1 MVIVQILAFCTM
13 KKFLESSSSEEEE
26 VGQGVFRA
34 KRKRESST
42 SEDEDVKHDLFEKVD
57 VDLKNH
63 VYEPVHF
70 VRAHCKVGEKPE
82 VETQVKL
89 LTDLH
94 FSLHLLVL
102 RFGTPMLSAGA
113 KGDLPRVEELSSVY
127 LPPSPT
133 SC

>member
-89 LTDLH
+89 LTDLY
-94 FSLHLLVL
+94 FSFCFFIWSAVAENQTTERPRYLHENLLAL
-102 RFGTPMLSAGA
+102 L
-113 KGDLPRVEELSSVY
+113 
-127 LPPSPT
+127 
-133 SC
+133 